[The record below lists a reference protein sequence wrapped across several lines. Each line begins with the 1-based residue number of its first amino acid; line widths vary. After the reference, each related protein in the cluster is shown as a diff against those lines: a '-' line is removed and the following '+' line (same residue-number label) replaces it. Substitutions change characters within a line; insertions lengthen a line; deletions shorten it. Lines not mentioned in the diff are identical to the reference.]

1 MNLPDDPGRPLDT
14 SPEAHRVQGELYA
27 RHGPG
32 RQTVGRIRPERGRT
46 ADGLAGILRRHPDYT
61 DEQVWSAWAR
71 LTLGDDRCR
80 EAWPNRPLVD
90 P

>member
-1 MNLPDDPGRPLDT
+1 MTLPPDPGRPLDT

-27 RHGPG
+27 FDLSEAAR
-32 RQTVGRIRPERGRT
+32 RM
-46 ADGLAGILRRHPDYT
+46 ALAGIRRRHPDYT
-61 DEQVWSAWAR
+61 DEQVWCAWAR

>member
-1 MNLPDDPGRPLDT
+1 MTLPPDPGRPLDT

-27 RHGPG
+27 RMGPAA
-32 RQTVGRIRPERGRT
+32 RLSVAFDLSEAARRM
-46 ADGLAGILRRHPDYT
+46 ALAGIRRRHPDYT
-61 DEQVWSAWAR
+61 DEQVWCAWAR

>member
-1 MNLPDDPGRPLDT
+1 M
-14 SPEAHRVQGELYA
+14 A
-27 RHGPG
+27 
-32 RQTVGRIRPERGRT
+32 
-46 ADGLAGILRRHPDYT
+46 LAGIRRRHPEYT
-61 DEQVWSAWAR
+61 DEQVWWAWAR